1 MQEAFERVT
10 GAFSTCMAKQAAA
23 SAGSGA
29 QQRVNLSEIGHS
41 EIEHLKRAALRS
53 GPFLLDFKGMKTT
66 ASPSGE
72 QAIEHRR
79 PHSSRKKITRG
90 YWIRP

>member
-41 EIEHLKRAALRS
+41 EIEHLKS

-79 PHSSRKKITRG
+79 P
-90 YWIRP
+90 

>member
-53 GPFLLDFKGMKTT
+53 GPFLLDVRLAAHVSKGLK
-66 ASPSGE
+66 
-72 QAIEHRR
+72 
-79 PHSSRKKITRG
+79 SR
-90 YWIRP
+90 IRPVVGRI

>member
-72 QAIEHRR
+72 QAIQ
-79 PHSSRKKITRG
+79 HSSRKKITRG

>member
-29 QQRVNLSEIGHS
+29 QQRVNLSEIGHSEIGHS

-79 PHSSRKKITRG
+79 P
-90 YWIRP
+90 

>member
-23 SAGSGA
+23 SVGSGA

-41 EIEHLKRAALRS
+41 EIEHLKKGGFKERS
-53 GPFLLDFKGMKTT
+53 FFTGF
-66 ASPSGE
+66 
-72 QAIEHRR
+72 
-79 PHSSRKKITRG
+79 
-90 YWIRP
+90 

>member
-41 EIEHLKRAALRS
+41 EIERAALRS

-79 PHSSRKKITRG
+79 P
-90 YWIRP
+90 

>member
-1 MQEAFERVT
+1 
-10 GAFSTCMAKQAAA
+10 MA
-23 SAGSGA
+23 A
-29 QQRVNLSEIGHS
+29 QQQKENYLSEIGHS

-79 PHSSRKKITRG
+79 P
-90 YWIRP
+90 

>member
-1 MQEAFERVT
+1 M
-10 GAFSTCMAKQAAA
+10 
-23 SAGSGA
+23 SAGSLRTRHW
-29 QQRVNLSEIGHS
+29 RVLDMHGKTSGCVSRQWSAAAREPEKLGK
-41 EIEHLKRAALRS
+41 IEHLKRAALRS

-79 PHSSRKKITRG
+79 P
-90 YWIRP
+90 

>member
-1 MQEAFERVT
+1 
-10 GAFSTCMAKQAAA
+10 MAIAEDPDTI
-23 SAGSGA
+23 AGSRA
-29 QQRVNLSEIGHS
+29 LNKKNS
-41 EIEHLKRAALRS
+41 KRAALRS

-79 PHSSRKKITRG
+79 P
-90 YWIRP
+90 

>member
-10 GAFSTCMAKQAAA
+10 GAFLICNARKFQCMAKQAAA

-79 PHSSRKKITRG
+79 P
-90 YWIRP
+90 

>member
-1 MQEAFERVT
+1 MSAGSLRTRHWRVFDMH
-10 GAFSTCMAKQAAA
+10 GKQAAA

-79 PHSSRKKITRG
+79 P
-90 YWIRP
+90 